1 MKVIYTPGS
10 YCSTCSAV
18 DSCVPFCICPVLVMA
33 GDASTNS
40 LMLLSRLEHFSTICL
55 SLDCEQVVVIGV
67 RYGAE
72 TESSSKMGETLDGL
86 HAMPVL
92 GLFGFSLFV

>member
-18 DSCVPFCICPVLVMA
+18 ESCVPFWGCPVLVMA

-40 LMLLSRLEHFSTICL
+40 LMLLSRLEDFVTHFSTSCL
-55 SLDCEQVVVIGV
+55 FSDWEQVVVIGV
-67 RYGAE
+67 RYGMDIG
-72 TESSSKMGETLDGL
+72 SSKIGET
-86 HAMPVL
+86 
-92 GLFGFSLFV
+92 

>member
-18 DSCVPFCICPVLVMA
+18 ESCVSFWRYPVLVMA

-40 LMLLSRLEHFSTICL
+40 LILLSRFEDFVTHFSTSCL
-55 SLDCEQVVVIGV
+55 FSGWERAVVIGV
-67 RYGAE
+67 RYGMDI
-72 TESSSKMGETLDGL
+72 ESSKIGET
-86 HAMPVL
+86 
-92 GLFGFSLFV
+92 